1 MKRKILL
8 CCFLFLSGLMAPFSY
23 AVKKASASTPVVYWE
38 GMQLVKGQVGKLDIL
53 KPINLWKR
61 ENNKLKFVRVL
72 NPGEAYR
79 VYRYDS
85 GFGGQYGVGG
95 QYFVTNM
102 KGYVQYKTPSKLK
115 LKLVNPELY
124 TTKLSLGTV
133 TEEQTAVLAP
143 GVTQSKLSV
152 EGSKGN
158 QEIYKLDVD
167 QKTSQISF
175 ETSLAKDQMIGFE
188 TVSSMAHRDEAEGK
202 YVIAGVNGDYF
213 DANGA
218 PTDLTVHNGE
228 LVTTNTTPVNE
239 RTIFGV
245 SFSGKAMIGNP
256 EIFLGVSVNGQ
267 KPYLIN
273 SVNKRRY
280 AGHLVLYTPYFASN
294 TMTNDLGAEVILSNV
309 TGQLNGNGKVSATVK
324 EVITGKGSAA
334 LKPGELVLSGHAA
347 GSDYL
352 KTLKS
357 GDSIDINVNYD
368 KPEWDRVQQAIG
380 GRYHLVK
387 GGNAQTFNIAGAHPR
402 TAIGIKEDGSVF
414 AVVIDGRRVQSKGVT
429 LADLAKVMK
438 DFGAVEAMTFDGG
451 GSSTM
456 VTRKQGE
463 TTANVVNSPSD
474 GRERNVSNSLLI
486 IARKQAGPLHSL
498 LLNPEEITL
507 FAGAIY
513 KDLKIA
519 AKGLDK
525 NNNPV
530 SLKDPISWTS
540 NIGKFNSDGSF
551 TASAIPGKGTITG
564 TAGSI
569 AGNIAVNVTDKLDSI
584 KVKTDTII
592 VDKNGTAPISVEG
605 YHGGMAVIEDASAFT
620 YTVSG
625 GLGTVENGIFNASG
639 KDGMGVITVSYGSAS
654 AEMKVIAGNPGTVV
668 IESFE
673 GDLSGWQASGAR
685 YESVS
690 VAPESVYVKEGK
702 RSLKVA
708 YNFIGT
714 TGTSGVYASRKYP
727 ISVMGSPKKIGMWV
741 YGDNKGHWLRS
752 QLKDAAGK
760 EVQLDFTKNLD
771 WTGWNYVEAEIP
783 AGLTAPYVLEIPV
796 RYMQVNDTRK
806 IEVKFSSIKF
816 RQFMNKGR
824 EAEFLTLS
832 LFPLLLTCLL

>member
-1 MKRKILL
+1 MKKKILL
-8 CCFLFLSGLMAPFSY
+8 CCLLFLSGIISPFSY
-23 AVKKASASTPVVYWE
+23 AVKKASASAPVVYWE
-38 GMQLVKGQVGKLDIL
+38 GMQLVKGQIGKVDIL

-72 NPGEAYR
+72 KPGEAYR

-85 GFGGQYGVGG
+85 AFGGQYGVGG

-124 TTKLSLGTV
+124 GTKLTLGTV
-133 TEEQTAVLAP
+133 TQEQTAVLAP

-188 TVSSMAHRDEAEGK
+188 SVNSMAHREEAEGK
-202 YVIAGVNGDYF
+202 YVIAGINGDYF
-213 DANGA
+213 DSNGA

-256 EIFLGVSVNGQ
+256 EILLSVSANGQ

-273 SVNKRRY
+273 SVNKRRF
-280 AGHLVLYTPYFASN
+280 AGHLVLYTSYFASN
-294 TMTNDLGAEVILSNV
+294 TMTNELGTEVVLSNV
-309 TGQLNGNGKVSATVK
+309 TGQLNGNGQVTATVK
-324 EVITGKGSAA
+324 EVIAGKGSAA
-334 LKPGELVLSGHAA
+334 LKPGEFILSGHAA

-352 KTLKS
+352 KSLKA
-357 GDSIDINVNYD
+357 GDSVTINASYD
-368 KPEWDRVQQAIG
+368 NPEWDRVQQAIG

-387 GGNAQTFNIAGAHPR
+387 GGNAKTFNIAGAHPR

-414 AVVIDGRRVQSKGVT
+414 AVVIDGRRAQSKGVT
-429 LADLAKVMK
+429 LTDLAKVMK
-438 DFGAVEAMTFDGG
+438 DFGAVEAITFDGG

-456 VTRKQGE
+456 VTRKQGD
-463 TTANVVNSPSD
+463 TTTSVVNKPYD
-474 GRERNVSNSLLI
+474 GRDRTVANSLLI
-486 IARKQAGPLHSL
+486 IARRQAGELQRL

-507 FAGAIY
+507 FAGASY

-519 AKGLDK
+519 AKGVDK

-530 SLKDPISWTS
+530 SLKDPIVWTS
-540 NIGKFNSDGSF
+540 NVGKFNSDGSF
-551 TASAIPGKGTITG
+551 TASSIPGKGTITG
-564 TAGSI
+564 TSGAV
-569 AGNIAVNVTDKLDSI
+569 AGNVSVNITNELNSI
-584 KVKTDTII
+584 KVQKDTII
-592 VDKNGTAPISVEG
+592 VDKNGTAAISASG
-605 YHGGMAVIEDASAFT
+605 YHGGMEVVIDPAAFT
-620 YTVSG
+620 YTVSDN
-625 GLGTVENGIFNASG
+625 LGTVENGIFKASG
-639 KDGMGVITVSYGSAS
+639 KDGIGKITVSYGKVS
-654 AEMKVIAGNPGTVV
+654 AEIKVIAGNPGPV
-668 IESFE
+668 IIEDFE
-673 GDLSGWQASGAR
+673 GDVSGWQASGAR
-685 YESVS
+685 YESVTVS
-690 VAPESVYVKEGK
+690 PESVYVKEGK
-702 RSLKVA
+702 KSLKVA

-714 TGTSGVYASRKYP
+714 TGTSGVYASKKEP
-727 ISVMGSPKKIGMWV
+727 IPVMGAPKKIGMWV

-760 EVQLDFTKNLD
+760 EIQLDFTKNLD
-771 WTGWNYVEAEIP
+771 WTGWKYVEADIP
-783 AGLTAPYVLEIPV
+783 AGLTAPYTMEIPV
-796 RYMQVNDTRK
+796 RYMQVSDEHK
-806 IEVKFSSIKF
+806 
-816 RQFMNKGR
+816 NKGQIFIDQIQAVY
-824 EAEFLTLS
+824 E
-832 LFPLLLTCLL
+832 

>member
-1 MKRKILL
+1 MKKKILL
-8 CCFLFLSGLMAPFSY
+8 CCLLFLSGIMFPFSY

-38 GMQLVKGQVGKLDIL
+38 GMQLVKGQVGKVDIL

-72 NPGEAYR
+72 KPGEAYR
-79 VYRYDS
+79 VYRYDAA
-85 GFGGQYGVGG
+85 FGGQYGVGG

-124 TTKLSLGTV
+124 GTKLTLGTV
-133 TEEQTAVLAP
+133 TQEQTAVLAP

-152 EGSKGN
+152 KGSKGN

-167 QKTSQISF
+167 QKSSQISF

-188 TVSSMAHRDEAEGK
+188 TVNSMAHREEDEGK

-213 DANGA
+213 DSNGA

-256 EIFLGVSVNGQ
+256 EILLSVSANGQ

-273 SVNKRRY
+273 SVNKRRF
-280 AGHLVLYTPYFASN
+280 AGHLVLYTSYFASN
-294 TMTNDLGAEVILSNV
+294 TMTNELGTEVVLSNV
-309 TGQLNGNGKVSATVK
+309 TGQLNGNGQVTATVK
-324 EVITGKGSAA
+324 EVIIGKGSAA
-334 LKPGELVLSGHAA
+334 LKPGEFILSGHAA

-352 KTLKS
+352 KSLKA
-357 GDSIDINVNYD
+357 GDSVTINASYD

-387 GGNAQTFNIAGAHPR
+387 GGNAKTFNIAGAHPR

-414 AVVIDGRRVQSKGVT
+414 AVVIDGRRAQSKGVT
-429 LADLAKVMK
+429 LTDLAKVMK
-438 DFGAVEAMTFDGG
+438 DFGAVEAITFDGG

-463 TTANVVNSPSD
+463 TTTSVVNNPSD

-486 IARKQAGPLHSL
+486 IARRQAGELHRL
-498 LLNPEEITL
+498 LLNPEEVTL
-507 FAGAIY
+507 FAGASY

-519 AKGLDK
+519 AKGVDK
-525 NNNPV
+525 NNNTV
-530 SLKDPISWTS
+530 SLKDPIVWTS
-540 NIGKFNSDGSF
+540 NVGKFNSDGSF
-551 TASAIPGKGTITG
+551 TASGIPGKGTITG
-564 TAGSI
+564 TSGTVAGSVSVHI
-569 AGNIAVNVTDKLDSI
+569 TNVLDSI
-584 KVKTDTII
+584 KVPKDTII
-592 VDKNGTAPISVEG
+592 VDKNGTAAIPASG
-605 YHGGMAVIEDASAFT
+605 YHGGMDVVRDPAAFT
-620 YTVSG
+620 YSVSDN
-625 GLGTVENGIFNASG
+625 LGTVENGIFKASG
-639 KDGMGVITVSYGSAS
+639 KDGIGKITISHGKVSAEIKVIT
-654 AEMKVIAGNPGTVV
+654 GNPGPV
-668 IESFE
+668 IIEDFE
-673 GDLSGWQASGAR
+673 GDISGWQVSGAR
-685 YESVS
+685 YESVKVS
-690 VAPESVYVKEGK
+690 PESVYVKEGK

-714 TGTSGVYASRKYP
+714 TGTSGVYASKKEP
-727 ISVMGSPKKIGMWV
+727 IPVMGAPKKIGMWV

-760 EVQLDFTKNLD
+760 EIQLDFTKNLD
-771 WTGWNYVEAEIP
+771 WTGWKYVEADIP

-796 RYMQVNDTRK
+796 RYMQVSDEHKNRGQIFIDQ
-806 IEVKFSSIKF
+806 IQAVYE
-816 RQFMNKGR
+816 
-824 EAEFLTLS
+824 
-832 LFPLLLTCLL
+832 